1 MDKTNM
7 YNDTTSTTW
16 KLLNKLGI
24 HLSSTTYGQISLVE
38 LLKKTVRFW
47 TNDILQ
53 KIAFN
58 SVILTP
64 APIAARIVIP
74 MLHRWR
80 GVRIGKN
87 CLISN
92 LVSIDSVYP
101 ELISIGDNV
110 LIASSCQFIA
120 HQRDLSDY
128 EGNDDLINNK
138 GYVISKIT
146 VEDNVMIGSGSI
158 ILPGVRIGKGAVVA
172 AGSVVR
178 KDVPSNT
185 LVAGTPAKVIKVY
198 SKPDNR

>member
-1 MDKTNM
+1 MHKNKT
-7 YNDTTSTTW
+7 SVTW
-16 KLLNKLGI
+16 KLLDKLGI
-24 HLSSTTYGQISLVE
+24 HLSPIAYGNMSFVE
-38 LLKKTVRFW
+38 LFKRTLRLWKNAF
-47 TNDILQ
+47 LQ

-58 SVILTP
+58 SVFLTP

-80 GVRIGKN
+80 GVRVGKN

-110 LIASSCQFIA
+110 IITSGCQFIA

-185 LVAGTPAKVIKVY
+185 LVAGNSRKSDKSLFKAG
-198 SKPDNR
+198 